1 MDCRKSSAIFW
12 TLWCG
17 GRSRCASTRSVGISR
32 CSMPSSANG
41 CRCTSSIGAR
51 TAASRSGSM
60 RLIRFTRRITRR
72 SSSSTMRLRS
82 SAGSISHRGDGIRP
96 STVPTSRADAIP
108 PARHTVRFTMC
119 KRSSTPMRRGR
130 SASSCASAGCAPARA
145 SRVRRWR
152 HLPTCGRAASRP
164 ISTTSTSRSSAPSRR
179 SRAAEPCM
187 RSASCTSMRSRA
199 PGASSS
205 WKTSTSPRASSLTRS
220 PPVCANPTDRRSCS
234 SPTATNAAGSR
245 NRPWA
250 CCAPARSAASPTPTR
265 TAAFARISPSPRA
278 PRTGASTFT
287 ARCWSSTM
295 NF

>member
-51 TAASRSGSM
+51 TGAFRSGST
-60 RLIRFTRRITRR
+60 RRIRFMRRITRR
-72 SSSSTMRLRS
+72 SSSSTTQLRS
-82 SAGSISHRGDGIRP
+82 SAAWISRSGGGTRA
-96 STVPTSRADAIP
+96 STSPTSRADAIP

-145 SRVRRWR
+145 SRARRWR
-152 HLPTCGRAASRP
+152 RLPTFGHMASSP
-164 ISTTSTSRSSAPSRR
+164 ISMTSTSRSCAPSRP
-179 SRAAEPCM
+179 STTAEPCT
-187 RSASCTSMRSRA
+187 SYASCTSTRSRA
-199 PGASSS
+199 PAVSSS
-205 WKTSTSPRASSLTRS
+205 WKTSTSPRASSPTRS
-220 PPVCANPTDRRSCS
+220 PPVCANPTGRRSCS
-234 SPTATNAAGSR
+234 SPTATNAAGSK

-265 TAAFARISPSPRA
+265 TAAFARIFPSRRA